1 MDKKSLL
8 RKIIL
13 VPLILSMMC
22 VYMPQFTYVAYAAG
36 VIGSLNGT
44 TYDDF
49 DDLIDDL
56 EDDYSGKTVTIEMLA
71 NWDADEDGDFNER
84 LIIPSNCKATLNMNG
99 HVFDRGETA
108 DNDSSFNGELITMES
123 GSNLTINGGDTSV
136 SHSERVYT
144 STDRDAKASTWKDF
158 HGGVLTGGASDNGAG
173 GIHVKSNCTLTMNDV
188 TLAGCRAHA
197 PWYDKAGT
205 NSAYGGGIWLAGGD
219 TNLTLNNST
228 ITGCFAYYDGGGIF
242 QSNHNNVRIELND
255 SHVDA
260 NFAGDEGGGI
270 DVDGEKI
277 TIKGKGKSTV
287 NGNQS
292 KNDGG
297 GIYMWNDEVTIN
309 NLTIAN
315 NKAGGNGGGIYSQEE
330 TISMGN
336 LVITD
341 NHADG
346 RGGGIY
352 INNDGNTISS
362 CTITNNSAGVSGNGV
377 YVYEDV
383 DEGFT
388 VSGTTVIKDNGG
400 SNLYMS
406 DGDWEDSRIQ
416 FSLTKGA
423 EVWIR
428 YYDGNHDTIMVT
440 PGKQGDEVKAK
451 DYSQYLYS
459 DQDGYYFAFDS
470 AADMRK
476 IMRYKGEREKK
487 PKPVGVKSS
496 DANDASAKG
505 ETSAN
510 TTKAGVV
517 RQVGEG
523 GDEGTG
529 YDLIRGFYMHE
540 KFDSGTDDNL
550 GVFYYTDG
558 FFYGDGAEYTYNPH
572 MGTASW
578 VLAYACSYL
587 RHDEEA
593 DENGNVYYNKHA
605 GGKQFLADIG
615 CPDQK
620 IYVNDS
626 MQVEPGL
633 DSIGVTIASK
643 ELEKNGKATGDI
655 LIPVGIRGGGYGA
668 EWASNVTLGTY
679 DDTED
684 IGHEAR
690 GFATAAD
697 ITISEIEYYLKK
709 YDLEDEYKNGNVI
722 FWVSGFSRAGATA
735 NLTSKRLVDKIAEDC
750 TGDKKSRVFGYPC
763 EAPKGGTDEAEV
775 AGNDYTCIHNMV
787 NKVDVVPY
795 VGPEQMGFKRYGVDH
810 YIPGTDAG
818 TIKEEK
824 YEAARF
830 RASPAGHDKV
840 NWFKYVTT
848 RRDNTYT
855 PTKTA
860 DYEAR
865 RALMLSHLAAID
877 SDMLFDDYFHPMAM
891 DFIPPHMYEEGD
903 YDENRAEDFV
913 QDFIR
918 FVQEG
923 FPQQKWYLNRP
934 GQGVDSRQRW
944 AEELQNPM
952 RDTMSLVFSISE
964 ENKEGFVERAAS
976 IMDKIKY
983 IGGSDISMKQV
994 YDDVIGDW
1002 HTLSDKDKKKYTDF
1016 FWKKLDESGALDY
1029 LSETDRANLEKDWP
1043 AIANFIFRM
1052 IDGDYN
1058 LNTGDYAENPSGLYS
1073 TTYGWAKGVDETMTY
1088 LPTFATF
1095 SSYILSSHNPEI
1107 NMAWAMTYDSYY
1119 QNGPTNLEPTEYE
1132 LVQPSKVDP
1141 PKAYVKAEVPA
1152 GGGEGDGSTTPG
1164 EGDSSATSDEEEQL
1178 DELDEGESKNNDLR
1192 GDQKIILENN
1202 AIVGEAVYY
1211 DLYDVTD
1218 GSEKLD
1224 KNELYQGGIDLTLGD
1239 EVRKSY
1245 KIVTYDMS
1253 YGVKSTKATYNINLY
1268 SSKHNIEIVDKAKD
1282 GTKRTATSV
1291 SEEGAEATVM
1301 AGKSDSDYFT
1311 SWTVSLLDGKGNVIA
1326 GKEDITDE
1334 ILGDSKAKNETAV
1347 FTLPVVDKNNYPE
1360 GYGLRFT
1367 ANYKDKINSVE
1378 ADPTQPVAGE
1388 DLPKTIKVTFDNGE
1402 TAEYPVTWT
1411 YTYKDEDGNEQTVIT
1426 SGEAYQDTVYTATIR
1441 FDQDEDKGVI
1451 FANPTG
1457 VSSTVGTVTAKD
1469 GKVSPDANDGSI
1481 LFSIKFDPTG
1491 EDGGQARPEETF
1503 KLTLNMIDLNA
1514 EEDEKPIDTV
1524 EYQVLQ
1530 GQSITLTAPQVDN
1543 EKFAY
1548 WTSDDFTISSDDS
1561 KKSAITINIPGEVAE
1576 GKTFSINACY
1586 KPLVSAVTVSID
1598 PPKGGVDLVSAPES
1612 LKITVGNS
1620 YTISPDCYE
1629 LRWSPATPESGKA
1642 AYMTE
1647 YTAIISMKPKTD
1659 AEGNK
1664 YIEATDDEGKAV
1676 KFGTDFEYADEL
1688 KINASAKDEADDDLI
1703 TGSSADTANNTVYI
1717 KFKPTVYNLAE
1728 VKPLDPIS
1736 GLSHDQANTE
1746 GVQNALPSTVK
1757 ILTDNGM
1764 ELDAEVE
1771 WKSIQKTDGGGLEA
1785 STWEAKGTVKLPPG
1799 VDNRNNV
1806 SLEVSTTVSVN
1817 AADAVSSPT
1826 ASVESG
1832 TYLADQYVTLQTDTE
1847 GATIYYTLNGDDP
1860 SDPDSERFTYDGSE
1874 IEIRRENAK
1883 DGKIMLQAYAVKD
1896 DMYDSMVAA
1905 YEYSFTNEV
1914 ERPEDP
1920 GLLYNMEEQV
1930 GINGSDFYE
1939 LEAVSDGVKID
1950 ENGNAVATEAGT
1962 YTVKAKI
1969 KDGFMWV
1976 YDQYTPTK
1984 DTKAKADKDY
1994 YKKNEAGKYEKVTLE
2009 EGEDIAEYI
2018 KTETALYEKEQI
2030 KTETDQTI
2038 TFTIEP
2044 LSLKEA
2050 VVEVLEDPARIKD
2063 GKAEPKV
2070 KVTVRGIELPEGSFT
2085 VKYSNNTKKGTGKL
2099 VVVGDGKNIVDESA
2113 PVSFKVL
2120 AELYTITYD
2129 LNGGNYKGKTGTITR
2144 QYEDGKKIKLLGAPS
2159 KPGYEFAYWKGSKYK
2174 AKAKYKVTGDHTF
2187 VAQWKAAGSKGA
2199 NTGDDNLL
2207 AVYITILLAA
2217 VAGLVSA
2224 VMIRR
2229 KRAKERG

>member
-1 MDKKSLL
+1 MNDRTTSII
-8 RKIIL
+8 RKLIL
-13 VPLILSMMC
+13 IPLILSMMC
-22 VYMPQFTYVAYAAG
+22 VYVPQFTYVAQAAS

-71 NWDADEDGDFNER
+71 NWDADEDSDFDER

-136 SHSERVYT
+136 PHSERVYT

-173 GIHVKSNCTLTMNDV
+173 GIHVKSSCTLTMNDV

-197 PWYDKAGT
+197 PWYDKEGT

-242 QSNHNNVRIELND
+242 QSNHNNVRIELKD

-377 YVYEDV
+377 YVNEDV

-428 YYDGNHDTIMVT
+428 YYDGNHDNIMVT
-440 PGKQGDEVKAK
+440 PGKKGDEVKAK

-470 AADMRK
+470 AANMRK
-476 IMRYKGEREKK
+476 IMRYKGEREEK

-572 MGTASW
+572 LGTASW

-626 MQVEPGL
+626 MQAEPGL

-818 TIKEEK
+818 TVKEEK

-830 RASPAGHDKV
+830 RASPAGQDKV
-840 NWFKYVTT
+840 NWFRYVTT

-860 DYEAR
+860 EYDAR
-865 RALMLSHLAAID
+865 RTLMLSHLAAID

-903 YDENRAEDFV
+903 YDNNRAEDFV

-923 FPQQKWYLNRP
+923 FPQQKWFLNQP
-934 GQGVDSRQRW
+934 DQGVDSRQRW

-964 ENKEGFVERAAS
+964 ENKEGFSERAAS

-983 IGGSDISMKQV
+983 IGGSDISMKNV
-994 YDDVIGDW
+994 YTDVIGNW
-1002 HTLSDKDKKKYTDF
+1002 YKLSETDKQKYISF
-1016 FWKKLDESGALDY
+1016 FWKKLVESGALDY
-1029 LSETDRANLEKDWP
+1029 LSEQDRRNLEKNWP
-1043 AIANFIFRM
+1043 ATANFIFRM
-1052 IDGDYN
+1052 VDGDYN
-1058 LNTGDYAENPSGLYS
+1058 LNTGDYAEAPTGTHS

-1107 NMAWAMTYDSYY
+1107 NIAWAMTYDSYY
-1119 QNGPTNLEPTEYE
+1119 QDGDTNLEPTEYT
-1132 LVQPSKVDP
+1132 LKQPGSVAIPEAFVVEEKTD
-1141 PKAYVKAEVPA
+1141 A
-1152 GGGEGDGSTTPG
+1152 DGTTV
-1164 EGDSSATSDEEEQL
+1164 EEEKAL
-1178 DELDEGESKNNDLR
+1178 EEGENKNNEFR
-1192 GDQKIILENN
+1192 GDQTIILENK

-1211 DLYDVTD
+1211 DLYDLTD
-1218 GSEKLD
+1218 GSSEKIA
-1224 KNELYQGGIDLTLGD
+1224 KNKLYQGGIDLILGD
-1239 EVRKSY
+1239 EVRKAY
-1245 KIVTYDMS
+1245 KLVTYDMS
-1253 YGVKSTKATYNINLY
+1253 YGVKSKQVTYNINLN
-1268 SSKHNIEIVDKAKD
+1268 SSKHKVVVDDKEQD
-1282 GTKRTATSV
+1282 GTDRSATSIY
-1291 SEEGAEATVM
+1291 EEGAEATVM
-1301 AGKSDSDYFT
+1301 AGKSDAYFFKN
-1311 SWTVSLLDGKGNVIA
+1311 WTVSLLDGNGNVIT
-1326 GKEDITDE
+1326 GKEDITAD
-1334 ILGDSKAKNETAV
+1334 ILGSGEESKAGNETAV
-1347 FTLPVVDKNNYPE
+1347 FTVPTVDKKDYPL
-1360 GYGLRFT
+1360 GYGLKFK
-1367 ANYKDKINSVE
+1367 ANYEAKIKSVK
-1378 ADPTQPVAGE
+1378 AGIAQPVEGKK
-1388 DLPKTIKVTFDNGE
+1388 LPDTITVTLDNGKTVE
-1402 TAEYPVTWT
+1402 CPVKWS
-1411 YTYKDEDGNEQTVIT
+1411 YTYEDEDGNKQTVIT
-1426 SGEAYQDTVYTATIR
+1426 SGEAYQNTVYTATIR
-1441 FDQDEDKGVI
+1441 LDQAEDKGIV
-1451 FANPTG
+1451 FATPTK
-1457 VSSTVGTVTAKD
+1457 VDSTNGKVTAE
-1469 GKVSPDANDGSI
+1469 GKEVTPSESDGSI
-1481 LFSIKFDPTG
+1481 LFDVAFEKTG
-1491 EDGGQARPEETF
+1491 EEDGSARPDKTF
-1503 KLTLNMIDLNA
+1503 KLTVDLVDVGSGGASAFDSIDYY
-1514 EEDEKPIDTV
+1514 V
-1524 EYQVLQ
+1524 HQ
-1530 GQSITLTAPQVDN
+1530 GESISLIAPQADH
-1543 EKFAY
+1543 KSFDHWAS
-1548 WTSDDFTISSDDS
+1548 SDLEIKTDDS
-1561 KKSAITINIPGEVAE
+1561 KKSVITVEIPDGISE
-1576 GKTFSINACY
+1576 GKELNVKAYYT
-1586 KPLVSAVTVSID
+1586 PLVHKIALSIQ
-1598 PPKGGVDLVSAPES
+1598 PPKGGKPVVNTLDS
-1612 LKITVGNS
+1612 LEV
-1620 YTISPDCYE
+1620 TIAGSSKSPDHT
-1629 LRWSPATPESGKA
+1629 LTWSPTVPEDGKA
-1642 AYMTE
+1642 AFFTE
-1647 YTAIISMKPKTD
+1647 YTAAIKMTPD
-1659 AEGNK
+1659 A
-1664 YIEATDDEGKAV
+1664 
-1676 KFGTDFEYADEL
+1676 GTNFVYADDLEIEVTAAGEKDDSL
-1688 KINASAKDEADDDLI
+1688 IASYAV
-1703 TGSSADTANNTVYI
+1703 DTKTNTVYV
-1717 KFKPTVYNLAE
+1717 KFKPTVYALAS
-1728 VKPLDPIS
+1728 VKSPEPIS
-1736 GLSHDQANTE
+1736 GLSHDKANTE
-1746 GVQNALPSTVK
+1746 GVKSALPSTVK
-1757 ILTDNGM
+1757 ILTDNGI
-1764 ELDAEVE
+1764 ELEAEVKWE
-1771 WKSIQKTDGGGLEA
+1771 SIEKKSGGGLEA
-1785 STWEAKGTVKLPPG
+1785 SKWEAKGTVILPAG
-1799 VDNRNNV
+1799 VDNRDNV

-1817 AADAVSSPT
+1817 AADTVSAPT
-1826 ASVESG
+1826 ASVDSG

-1847 GATIYYTLNGDDP
+1847 GATIYYTLNGNDP
-1860 SDPDSERFTYDGSE
+1860 SDPDSERFTYDGGE

-2009 EGEDIAEYI
+2009 EGEDITEYI
-2018 KTETALYEKEQI
+2018 KKTETALYEKEQI

-2070 KVTVRGIELPEGSFT
+2070 KVTVRGIELPEGSYT
-2085 VKYSNNTKKGTGKL
+2085 VKYSNNTKKGTGY
-2099 VVVGDGKNIVDESA
+2099 VVITGDGKNIVDESS

-2144 QYEDGKKIKLLGAPS
+2144 KYEDGKKIKLLGAPS

-2187 VAQWKAAGSKGA
+2187 VAQWKKASNSGV